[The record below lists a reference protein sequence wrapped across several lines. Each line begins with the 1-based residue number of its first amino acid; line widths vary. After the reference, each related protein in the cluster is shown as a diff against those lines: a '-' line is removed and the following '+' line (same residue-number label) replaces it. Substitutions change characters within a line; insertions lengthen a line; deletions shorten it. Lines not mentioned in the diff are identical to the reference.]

1 MSRPRI
7 SGPQKTV
14 DVPRGLFVLRYEQA
28 DVERLQPTVRV
39 SSKDATTEIIFHPDV
54 TDATLHAPG
63 AAAVIHASA
72 PTTLIIEVV
81 PAVENG
87 SEAAS
92 LKLDPLSIGRE
103 APAQPAPRAPAKT
116 ARRGSPAPVAAE
128 PVAQPPVA
136 AKPVTAKPVAAQSGT
151 GGLKILGHVAGIGDV
166 VVDADRWI
174 AGPASPSRIEG
185 ISIDWPDRPAD
196 VVCRY
201 AVKFAKPRGATS
213 AMTDAGEYAGSRKR
227 ALALVGVVLELSGPG
242 AARYKFQTE
251 ALFLGS
257 PVMKASGQR
266 VVLGGPTGGEPLVGL
281 RLAIQPAKAAAP
293 EAPRPV
299 APAKPAPA
307 PAPVEEAP
315 AAAAARPS
323 GRVRVFRSRPKPETA
338 P

>member
-1 MSRPRI
+1 M
-7 SGPQKTV
+7 
-14 DVPRGLFVLRYEQA
+14 
-28 DVERLQPTVRV
+28 QPTVRV
-39 SSKDATTEIIFHPDV
+39 STKDATTEIIFHPDV

-103 APAQPAPRAPAKT
+103 AQGQPAAPRAAGKT
-116 ARRGSPAPVAAE
+116 ARRSTPAPAAAE
-128 PVAQPPVA
+128 PVAQESVASPP
-136 AKPVTAKPVAAQSGT
+136 GT
-151 GGLKILGHVAGIGDV
+151 GALKILGHVAGIGDV
-166 VVDADRWI
+166 VVEADRWV
-174 AGPASPSRIEG
+174 AGPAAPSRIEG
-185 ISIDWPDRPAD
+185 IKIDWPDRPAD
-196 VVCRY
+196 VTCRY

-281 RLAIQPAKAAAP
+281 RLAIQPAKAGAAAGAAKAAP
-293 EAPRPV
+293 ESPRSPASAKV
-299 APAKPAPA
+299 APTPAPGPAEAA
-307 PAPVEEAP
+307 P
-315 AAAAARPS
+315 AAARPS